1 MAMQK
6 RFPVRFED
14 VFPRGAF
21 LVSEVEAVLDFNTPQ
36 RGDGSRPQQFDKDS
50 GLPLWSVQVLDAD
63 ELAGKKDKTV
73 SVKIAAP
80 HQPVPPTNDT
90 AFPFTPVE
98 FVGLTALAWV
108 DDSGSRPRIA
118 WSFKADGLCAPVQA
132 KKSSPGS
139 SSASATSG
147 PSSSDKAA

>member
-21 LVSEVEAVLDFNTPQ
+21 LVSEVEAVTDFNAPV
-36 RGDGSRPQQFDKDS
+36 RGDGSRPQQLDKDN

-63 ELAGKKDKTV
+63 EEAGKREKTV
-73 SVKIAAP
+73 SVKIAAS
-80 HQPVPPTNDT
+80 HQPVPPTNDGP
-90 AFPFTPVE
+90 FPFVPVE

-108 DDSGSRPRIA
+108 DESGSRPRIA
-118 WSFKADGLCAPVQA
+118 WSFKAASLVAPGQG
-132 KKSSPGS
+132 KKAGHTSP
-139 SSASATSG
+139 SSA
-147 PSSSDKAA
+147 PSEKAA